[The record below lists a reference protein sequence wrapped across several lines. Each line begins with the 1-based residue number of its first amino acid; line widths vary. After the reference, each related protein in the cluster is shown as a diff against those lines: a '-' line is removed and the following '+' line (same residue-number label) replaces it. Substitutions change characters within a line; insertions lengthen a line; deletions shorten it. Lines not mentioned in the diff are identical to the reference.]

1 MKATVESSSGNAGVS
16 TSALCH
22 FAGPISWM
30 MSMHAKRIAFA
41 LLMVALVASGLA
53 QTPTPGQKKDIKITW
68 LGHSAFEI
76 VSPNGTDIMID
87 PFLTKNPATPTELKD
102 LAHYHPGY
110 VLVTHSHGDHLGDAI
125 DLAKM
130 SKAKLV
136 CVAMPEAFKRGELPK
151 ELFEGVN
158 VGDLV
163 KAGDV
168 KIHVV
173 PAMHSSEPS
182 GRPVGFVIEFADGRS
197 VYHEGDTWI
206 FGDMALIQEFYHPN
220 IILMPVG
227 AVADDQ
233 MPQMAWLAVTRY
245 FNPEVVIP
253 MHYGALPG
261 SSKEEDPHK
270 IFGKD
275 PRVVFM
281 KPGETKSF

>member
-1 MKATVESSSGNAGVS
+1 MEMARRARKIGL
-16 TSALCH
+16 ALP
-22 FAGPISWM
+22 AL
-30 MSMHAKRIAFA
+30 A
-41 LLMVALVASGLA
+41 LLFAVVVRAGAAASPPA
-53 QTPTPGQKKDIKITW
+53 RKEIRITW

-76 VSPNGTDIMID
+76 VSAGGTDIMID
-87 PFLTKNPATPTELKD
+87 PFLVKNPATPPEFKD
-102 LAHYHPGY
+102 LSRYHPGY
-110 VLVTHSHGDHLGDAI
+110 ILVTHSHGDHLGDAI
-125 DLAKM
+125 ELAKR

-136 CVAMPEAFKRGELPK
+136 CVAMPAAFEKGGLPG
-151 ELFEGVN
+151 ELFEGTN

-163 KAGDV
+163 RAGDV

-182 GRPVGFVIEFADGRS
+182 GRPVGYVLEFADGRS
-197 VYHEGDTWI
+197 LYHEGDTWI

-227 AVADDQ
+227 AEADGE
-233 MPQMAWLAVTRY
+233 MPQMAWLAVKRY
-245 FNPEVVIP
+245 FKPQVVIP

-261 SSKEEDPHK
+261 SSTEDDLRK